1 MLGFRVYIWFRDYIG
16 FRVYIGFRALIR
28 FRDIIT
34 LRILNYGNYGY
45 IPHSGECRIYIINRR
60 TLNSARTTPPP
71 NLQTLHLNPKP

>member
-45 IPHSGECRIYIINRR
+45 IPHSGECRIYIINQ
-60 TLNSARTTPPP
+60 LDPKLCKDHPPAKSSNPTPEP
-71 NLQTLHLNPKP
+71 